1 MPEVTITIG
10 GRDYQVA
17 CQEGEEQFLH
27 AAARLLDTEAAALA
41 GQAGRLP
48 ESRMLLMAGLML
60 ADKSAGMDEQVR
72 AAEEAQRAAEERL
85 AAQEAELSRLREDAA
100 RPAPEP
106 EQVEVPVLPEG
117 LAEDLE
123 RLAAEAEAVAERVE
137 ARGALH

>member
-48 ESRMLLMAGLML
+48 ESRVLLMAGLML
-60 ADKSAGMDEQVR
+60 ADKSAGMEEQVR
-72 AAEEAQRAAEERL
+72 AAEEQVAVK
-85 AAQEAELSRLREDAA
+85 EAELARLRAA
-100 RPAPEP
+100 ADRPAPEP
-106 EQVEVPVLPEG
+106 ERVEVPVVPEG
-117 LAEDLE
+117 LEEDLE
-123 RLAAEAEAVAERVE
+123 RLAAEAEALAERVE
-137 ARGALH
+137 AKVA